1 MRDQIVHHHFAEV
14 KCHLYIPHDLCSSRN
29 SVEVAGSGFVC
40 IVLNESGVERWRSWQ
55 HELALREA
63 KRQHP
68 KPHPIRLRKVEDRQR
83 LCEGVRL
90 WVDQYDVAGAVQ
102 VVVTIGVQLI
112 KVGLAE
118 LILLSP
124 VLLRRIQQLPLRI
137 QDQARGLLLLYQQ
150 IGLQADL
157 KAEDLERTRSLMN
170 AHVRDSLVTGFE
182 HLIQTVELPD
192 SDDRHVVAAAIHGGA
207 SLIVTFN
214 LKDFPPER
222 LKPYNLAAQ
231 HPDDFI
237 FDLLDLHAARVC
249 EAAANHRRS
258 LKNPPKTADEYL
270 DTLLKQGLTQTV
282 GQLRE
287 WKVAI

>member
-1 MRDQIVHHHFAEV
+1 MSSNFTVIYDACVLYPAPLRDLLMR
-14 KCHLYIPHDLCSSRN
+14 
-29 SVEVAGSGFVC
+29 
-40 IVLNESGVERWRSWQ
+40 
-55 HELALREA
+55 LALTDLYRARWTDMIHNEWTRNVL
-63 KRQHP
+63 K
-68 KPHPIRLRKVEDRQR
+68 QR
-83 LCEGVRL
+83 
-90 WVDQYDVAGAVQ
+90 
-102 VVVTIGVQLI
+102 
-112 KVGLAE
+112 
-118 LILLSP
+118 P
-124 VLLRRIQQLPLRI
+124 
-137 QDQARGLLLLYQQ
+137 
-150 IGLQADL
+150 DL

-182 HLIQTVELPD
+182 HLIPAVELPD
-192 SDDRHVVAAAIHGGA
+192 ADDRHVVAAAIHGGA

-258 LKNPPKTADEYL
+258 LKNPPKTVDEYL

-287 WKVAI
+287 WKLAI